1 MEPRIGELLVRGG
14 IVTREQLNQALEKE
28 KSNGSK
34 VIQELVLLGFTTE
47 DQLTDF
53 LAKQFSI
60 EKVRLDG
67 AEIQISEKVF
77 NLVPA
82 EFIQKHQVIPL
93 ELLGST
99 LTVGMSDPTNL
110 VAINE
115 VKFITGYGVKVVL
128 ATSSEI
134 KKLLER
140 RFGAVSFSYDEVL
153 KKFGDGEMEVIRD
166 EEEIDLQQLQQSTLE
181 APVVTLVN
189 AIFSD
194 AARRGASDIHIEP
207 YEKVFR
213 VRFRVDGVLHEIMT
227 PPMKLKNAMIS
238 RLKVMANLDI
248 AERRLTQDGRIKLKM
263 GGGKELDIRVSVL
276 PTLFGEKIVMRLLDK
291 SALQLDMTKL
301 GFEPDDLKNFKDAIY
316 KPYGMIL
323 ITGPTGSGK
332 STTLYSALSDLNK
345 PDVNIS
351 TAEDPVEYNLL
362 GINQVQVRDEIGL
375 NFAACLRSF
384 LRQDPDI
391 IMVGEIRDLETAQI
405 AVKAALTGH
414 LVLSTL
420 HTNDAPSTIDRLI
433 NMGVEPFLLTS
444 SINLIVAQR
453 LVRKICSNCKAPV
466 EVSPEV
472 LTNIGVDP
480 AEVAAGFSTFRGK
493 GCAVCNH
500 TGYKGRV
507 AIYEVMVIH
516 EAVMEMIL
524 RGASAADLKREAVK
538 LKMSTLR
545 MSAIKKVREGFTSI
559 EETARVTD
567 SDKGFGSV
575 FSLGV

>member
-140 RFGAVSFSYDEVL
+140 RFGAASFSYDEVL